1 MWCLIMKIAVT
12 GALGQL
18 GGELC
23 RQIGP
28 QAIPLDI
35 DTLDLTDGGAV
46 LETLL
51 PLRPEMIINCA
62 AYTQVDKAEKEPELA
77 YAVNAAAVEN
87 LVRVCRELD
96 CPLVQIST
104 NYVFSGEDR
113 VQGSGLRGRGSE
125 DGVHPSSFI
134 PHPSCFNRP
143 YREDDPPSPQGVYAR
158 SKLAGERAAAEYEK
172 HLIVRTCGLYARASD
187 GRANNFVKTMLRLG
201 SKQSEIRVVA
211 DQHCTPS
218 YVPHVAR
225 AVLFLAVLTNAAPA
239 PWGIYH
245 VTNSGETTWYDFAV
259 EIFKQAGLNV
269 SVKPIT
275 TAEYGAPAA
284 RPCYSVLD
292 IGAYH
297 RLGGPA
303 MPDWKTAL
311 EEYFIEWKAM
321 QI

>member
-1 MWCLIMKIAVT
+1 
-12 GALGQL
+12 
-18 GGELC
+18 
-23 RQIGP
+23 
-28 QAIPLDI
+28 
-35 DTLDLTDGGAV
+35 
-46 LETLL
+46 
-51 PLRPEMIINCA
+51 
-62 AYTQVDKAEKEPELA
+62 
-77 YAVNAAAVEN
+77 
-87 LVRVCRELD
+87 
-96 CPLVQIST
+96 
-104 NYVFSGEDR
+104 
-113 VQGSGLRGRGSE
+113 
-125 DGVHPSSFI
+125 
-134 PHPSCFNRP
+134 
-143 YREDDPPSPQGVYAR
+143 
-158 SKLAGERAAAEYEK
+158 
-172 HLIVRTCGLYARASD
+172 
-187 GRANNFVKTMLRLG
+187 MLRLG
-201 SKQSEIRVVA
+201 SKQAEIRIVA